1 METSQTCHILDGII
15 KLLPLGGKQPSAS
28 SCCCCCCGPK
38 KKEQKIL
45 RQGFSFTSSSPP
57 SVSLSRLL
65 FRFFCVYFFIVSC
78 FINLRRE
85 IRGKRFSS
93 RREKLPHHG
102 RLGTIFSCRLRR
114 VSLAEQSG
122 ETKVLCVKGDWIF
135 YGFHCVSY
143 RGRRVSRADQAANLC
158 KELFSSSN

>member
-1 METSQTCHILDGII
+1 M
-15 KLLPLGGKQPSAS
+15 LLLLLWPEKKGAKNPSPGFQFHFFFPSLGVS
-28 SCCCCCCGPK
+28 
-38 KKEQKIL
+38 
-45 RQGFSFTSSSPP
+45 FSFAL
-57 SVSLSRLL
+57 SL
-65 FRFFCVYFFIVSC
+65 FCVYFFIVSC

-93 RREKLPHHG
+93 RRREKLPHHG